1 MGSFLH
7 SPNQDQSK
15 EPLNVWVA
23 SSIDKIFLIKFMVFV
38 RLIRIQV
45 SNIRIK
51 GAAMK
56 RIVQLFIALAVLGN
70 SSGVIAQGIMFPE
83 PNPRIAIPRPIPG
96 PHPLKVKSLK
106 IETKVQGQV
115 ATTRINQV
123 FYNDLDFQVDGVFFY
138 PLPED
143 STFVDFATWD
153 GDKKLRGEVLER
165 EEARNRYLSIVRK
178 SWDPGLL
185 EYAGAN
191 LFQARVFPVPARGD
205 KKVEFA
211 YSQVLKADHGMVS
224 YVYPLQSGAKANPQD
239 IGSIVL
245 TMEVNADQG
254 IKTIYSPTHKID
266 VQRQGE
272 LKAKLSFEAK
282 NAQPDR
288 NFQLFYSL
296 SNADFGMNLM
306 TYREAA
312 DEGYFMI
319 IFAPKVEHDT
329 ASIVPKDIIFVLDTS
344 GSMEDKGKITKAL
357 SALKFGVRKLNA
369 EDRFNIV
376 AFNTD
381 SHKFREGLI
390 PASAEGKEAAIQFL
404 DRQAASGGTNINEA
418 LQDALEAFGSGNR
431 PRYLI
436 FATDGLPTVGDTEPS
451 KILKDVTVRNSS
463 KVHLFSFGVG
473 YDVNTFLLDQLA
485 SRNNGVA
492 DYIAPEEDLELK
504 LSNFFEK
511 VSSPVMT
518 DIDIEW
524 GSLKAFDIF
533 PRKMPDMF
541 RGSQLTVLGRYSGT
555 GSYPLTLKGKLRNE
569 SQTLKYEKNDFP
581 NISTSN
587 DFLPR
592 IWAMRKVGFLLDEI
606 RTTGE
611 TEEARSQI
619 IKLAKKYGF
628 VTPYT
633 SYLAADENA
642 PRITGGATPP
652 PPAARRIVPSTSGL
666 QMESTLNELNS
677 AVPSVGIPRMGG
689 GGGGF
694 GAGGMGG
701 GMGAGMGSGGGGGR
715 DAGAG
720 SGNARSL
727 MKRTPSE
734 AEAVDASKA
743 LKEMKSA
750 EVTAPQATTS
760 TRWIGSKEF
769 ALKGEVWTDTAYSPD
784 RKLEVVD
791 LVFGSEALLKAIA
804 SDKQLAAYAAL
815 GKNVTVVHNGKVY
828 RIHP

>member
-1 MGSFLH
+1 
-7 SPNQDQSK
+7 
-15 EPLNVWVA
+15 
-23 SSIDKIFLIKFMVFV
+23 
-38 RLIRIQV
+38 
-45 SNIRIK
+45 
-51 GAAMK
+51 MK
-56 RIVQLFIALAVLGN
+56 RITQFFIALIVLGN
-70 SSGVIAQGIMFPE
+70 ASGLFAQGIMFPE

-96 PHPLKVKSLK
+96 PHPLKVASLK

-115 ATTRINQV
+115 ATTRIHQV
-123 FYNDLDFQVDGVFFY
+123 FHNDLDFQVDGVFFY

-165 EEARNRYLSIVRK
+165 DEARNRYLSIVRK

-224 YVYPLQSGAKANPQD
+224 YVYPLQSGSKANPQD

-266 VQRQGE
+266 VQREGE
-272 LKAKLSFEAK
+272 RKAKLSFEAK

-306 TYREAA
+306 TYREGA
-312 DEGYFMI
+312 DDGYFMI
-319 IFAPKVEHDT
+319 IFAPKVEQDN
-329 ASIVPKDIIFVLDTS
+329 ASIVPKDLIFVLDTS
-344 GSMEDKGKITKAL
+344 GSMEDKGKLTKAL
-357 SALKFGVRKLNA
+357 SALKFGVRKLNS

-376 AFNTD
+376 VFNTD
-381 SHKFREGLI
+381 SHMFREGLI
-390 PASAEGKEAAIQFL
+390 PASSEGKEAAIQFL
-404 DRQAASGGTNINEA
+404 DRQAASGGTNINGA
-418 LQDALEAFGSGNR
+418 LKDALAAFGSGDH

-451 KILKDVTVRNSS
+451 TILKEVTGRNNN

-485 SRNNGVA
+485 ARNNGVA

-518 DIDIEW
+518 DMDIEW

-533 PRKMPDMF
+533 PRKLPDMF
-541 RGSQLTVLGRYSGT
+541 RGTQLTVLGRYSGPA
-555 GSYPLTLKGKLRNE
+555 GSFPLTLKDKIRSE
-569 SQTLKYEKNDFP
+569 SRSLKYDKNEFP
-581 NISTSN
+581 NISASN

-592 IWAMRKVGFLLDEI
+592 LWAMRKVGYLLDEI
-606 RTTGE
+606 RMSGVTDE
-611 TEEARSQI
+611 SKNQI

-633 SYLAADENA
+633 SYLAADENV
-642 PRITGGATPP
+642 RQITGGAIARSAQQPIVITPDLEMLSMP
-652 PPAARRIVPSTSGL
+652 SSVEIPADMAYYAPS
-666 QMESTLNELNS
+666 
-677 AVPSVGIPRMGG
+677 GIPDMGG
-689 GGGGF
+689 GNGRDQNMPIGDISAPPRYSSSSGP
-694 GAGGMGG
+694 
-701 GMGAGMGSGGGGGR
+701 GSGGGI
-715 DAGAG
+715 G
-720 SGNARSL
+720 SGKVTGAPKKATVKESVAASVGL
-727 MKRTPSE
+727 KDMK
-734 AEAVDASKA
+734 A
-743 LKEMKSA
+743 A
-750 EVTAPQATTS
+750 EVAAPRSTATTK
-760 TRWIGSKEF
+760 WVGSKEF
-769 ALKGEVWTDTAYSPD
+769 ALKGDVWTDTEYSPD
-784 RKLEVVD
+784 KKLVVVD
-791 LVFGSEALLKAIA
+791 LPFASEALLKAIA
-804 SDKQLAAYAAL
+804 EDKQLAAYAAL